1 MKKTLTFIKEFP
13 KKHLAWTLVILACV
27 FFSIQN
33 PYFLQVKNF
42 FNILNQYAYV
52 FIAAFGICFIQMS
65 GNMDMSIGFG
75 ISICCVVLAY
85 MLRAGIPIVI
95 CIIATIAL
103 SIVLCLFTT
112 FWSLLLRLPRMF
124 ISFASM
130 SIFQGAAFLL
140 SQGKTINGFPDA
152 FKVIGQGLI
161 PGTNATWSLLL
172 VLVFGLLVSFVLN
185 KTYFGRHVF
194 AIGGNPSAA
203 RLAGIDVDKTT
214 IIIGV
219 IGGFFLGL
227 SAILLTSRVG
237 SANAQLAAGTETTVI
252 TGLLVGGVSVRGGE
266 GKLNGCF
273 AGILLIAL
281 LINGM
286 QLAGINTYWQFVLRG
301 LIMLVTV
308 WIDYINFNKESAA
321 LNTKKGKVNAEK
333 LALETK
339 A

>member
-1 MKKTLTFIKEFP
+1 MNNIFGSVFSFA
-13 KKHLAWTLVILACV
+13 KKHMAWTLLFVAVL
-27 FFSIQN
+27 FFSIVN
-33 PYFLQVKNF
+33 PAFLSITNA

-52 FIAAFGICFIQMS
+52 FIAAYGICFVQMS

-85 MLRAGIPIVI
+85 MLRAGIPIWLCCMAVVL
-95 CIIATIAL
+95 L
-103 SIVLCLFTT
+103 SIGLCLFTT
-112 FWSLLLRLPRMF
+112 IWSLVLKMPRMF

-140 SQGKTINGFPDA
+140 SQGRTINGFPDA
-152 FKVIGQGLI
+152 FKVIGQGTI
-161 PGTNATWSLLL
+161 PGTNATWALLL
-172 VLVFGLLVSFVLN
+172 VLVFGIIVSYVLN
-185 KTYFGRHVF
+185 KTYFGRYVF
-194 AIGGNPSAA
+194 AIGGNPAA
-203 RLAGIDVDKTT
+203 SRLAGIDVEKTT
-214 IIIGV
+214 IAIGI
-219 IGGFFLGL
+219 IGGFFLGI
-227 SAILLTSRVG
+227 SAIVLTSRIG
-237 SANAQLAAGTETTVI
+237 SANAALAQGTETTVI

-301 LIMLVTV
+301 IIMLITV
-308 WIDYINFNKESAA
+308 WIDFINFNRESAA
-321 LNTKKGKVNAEK
+321 LNAKNSTN
-333 LALETK
+333 LPQK